1 VTEEATPKE
10 EATKEEATSEE
21 AAISKEEALRQ
32 RFLISAAPHLKSWY
46 STARIMYL
54 VVAALLFPTVA
65 AVYFF
70 GYYALTVCAVAII
83 SAVATEWAIKKLRG
97 RPFVNDGSAVVTGLL
112 LALVL
117 PPTMPL
123 WMVAIGAMFSIAIVK
138 EAFGGLGFNIFN
150 PALGGR
156 AFLSACWVGQTTTW
170 VAPMGFTWDAV
181 TTATPLNLS
190 FVWEGDKFA
199 LFKDLFLGNVGGSLG
214 ETSALII
221 LLGGI
226 LLLALGV
233 IRWQI
238 PVAYIATVA
247 IITFALPG
255 TALPILTTPADDA
268 LFHVLAGGL
277 MLGAFFMATDYVTS
291 PITNKGKIIF
301 GIGCGALTVLI
312 RLYGGMPEG
321 VCFSI
326 LFMNALTPLIDR
338 YTMVKPLGF
347 KSLPKKKKVK
357 SET

>member
-1 VTEEATPKE
+1 MTTEEEATPKE
-10 EATKEEATSEE
+10 EAPKEEQALSE
-21 AAISKEEALRQ
+21 AEALRQ

-46 STARIMYL
+46 STTKIMYL
-54 VVAALLFPTVA
+54 VAAALLFPTTA

-70 GYYALTVCAVAII
+70 GFYALTVCAVAIV
-83 SAVATEWAIKKLRG
+83 SAIATEWVVKKIRG
-97 RPFVNDGSAVVTGLL
+97 RPFIMDGSAVVTGLL

-123 WMVAIGAMFSIAIVK
+123 WMAAIGSIFSIAIVK

-156 AFLSACWVGQTTTW
+156 AFLMACWLEETTTW
-170 VAPMGFTWDAV
+170 VPTRLMPDAV
-181 TTATPLNLS
+181 TTATPLGMA
-190 FVWEGDKFA
+190 FVWEGDKFS
-199 LFKDLFLGNVGGSLG
+199 LYRNLFLGNIGGSIG
-214 ETSALII
+214 ETSALAI
-221 LLGGI
+221 LIGGGV
-226 LLLALGV
+226 LLALGL

-238 PVAYIATVA
+238 PVTYIATVA

-255 TALPILTTPADDA
+255 TALPILATPGDDA

-338 YTMVKPLGF
+338 YTMVRPLG
-347 KSLPKKKKVK
+347 LKKVK
-357 SET
+357 GEA